1 MGWAI
6 PWAGPYPGLG
16 HTLGWAIPWAGHR
29 EAQGGGATRAG
40 GGDGREWV
48 AATCWA
54 AQVERGDQGKVD
66 KGDTVQVPRVPWR
79 NPRAREAKSCP
90 YLFIARRAVATP
102 ACARTVCARGEQ
114 GLESGGREGGGQ
126 GNRVSLRGDKH
137 CRVLVRRR
145 ALVYLQSAARR
156 LVLVRGRRRRRGLRR
171 EGRELELQTVRVI
184 CVNFV
189 IRRGLR
195 REGRAVELG
204 VGSRLVQRASV
215 QRAPGRAR

>member
-1 MGWAI
+1 MGRVETWARVRAGRERGLGHTMGWAI

-79 NPRAREAKSCP
+79 HPRAREAKSCP
-90 YLFIARRAVATP
+90 YLFMARRAVAK
-102 ACARTVCARGEQ
+102 TVFARGEQ
-114 GLESGGREGGGQ
+114 GLECGGREGGGQ
-126 GNRVSLRGDKH
+126 GDRGRLRGDK
-137 CRVLVRRR
+137 RRLVLVRRR
-145 ALVYLQSAARR
+145 ALVSLLGFRISSAPPAA
-156 LVLVRGRRRRRGLRR
+156 LCGSG
-171 EGRELELQTVRVI
+171 GGAGAAG
-184 CVNFV
+184 C
-189 IRRGLR
+189 GA
-195 REGRAVELG
+195 RAVSWSFKL
-204 VGSRLVQRASV
+204 SV
-215 QRAPGRAR
+215 